1 MSLRRDLR
9 EARNNCGGYVVAFL
23 DILRRVCGDALGGP
37 SLADHRSVRHR
48 EAEPIRRLDE
58 VQRLLPA
65 LHKHERAVV
74 AHLLAGVAG
83 ELHHLA
89 LRLLRHRRYVL
100 ANLGLLQEGVRNV
113 GDFFID
119 AQAIDA
125 NVELA
130 VELVEFKH
138 GRPRRQILW
147 RENGRVEL
155 HALLLA
161 VRRRKQRE
169 RAETIPIRPRRR
181 VRDLR
186 LDRVHRGALSSTAQA
201 TKNHDATALLWE
213 LGQDLVGHLA

>member
-89 LRLLRHRRYVL
+89 LRLLRHGWYVL
-100 ANLGLLQEGVRNV
+100 ANLGLLQQGVRYV
-113 GDFFID
+113 RDLLVY
-119 AQAIDA
+119 AEAIDA
-125 NVELA
+125 DVELA
-130 VELVEFKH
+130 IKLVEFEH
-138 GRPRRQILW
+138 GGPRGQVLW
-147 RENGRVEL
+147 REDGWIKL
-155 HALLLA
+155 LALLFA
-161 VRRRKQRE
+161 VRRRKKRE
-169 RAETIPIRPRRR
+169 RAETISIGPRGR
-181 VRDLR
+181 VRNFRFDL
-186 LDRVHRGALSSTAQA
+186 VHRSALSGAAQA
-201 TKNHDATALLWE
+201 D
-213 LGQDLVGHLA
+213 